1 MRAAILPIVV
11 AAMVAPAAV
20 AAPWQLENSEVLNV
34 RSDAGEDY
42 TVLVAWPEGQPP
54 ANGWPALWLLDGEDN
69 FAMAVTNAR
78 RLARARQRSGVEPG
92 LIVAIGSEP
101 LARRSRDFTPV
112 IDGYS
117 VPPGA
122 PGHGLPTGG
131 ARAYAEFLR
140 DKVRPAVAARWA
152 LDPNRQT
159 LAGHSYGGLFAGHE
173 MLTSGGFRSYA
184 LVSPSLWFGGT
195 AARTHQQSARNLKGT
210 TVLIAEATGD
220 AAAWAHIASL
230 ERQLVARG
238 AHVQTLSLSHQ
249 NHGSTMAAS
258 IAHSITLAFGPE
270 KLP

>member
-1 MRAAILPIVV
+1 MRAAILPTVV

-20 AAPWQLENSEVLNV
+20 AAPWHLENSDVLTV

-42 TVLVAWPEGQPP
+42 AVMVAWPEGQPP
-54 ANGWPALWLLDGEDN
+54 SNGWPVLWLLDGEDN
-69 FAMAVTNAR
+69 FPMAVTNAR

-92 LIVAIGSEP
+92 LIIAIGSEP
-101 LARRSRDFTPV
+101 MARRSRDFTPL
-112 IDGYS
+112 IDDYS

-131 ARAYAEFLR
+131 ANAYAKFLS
-140 DKVRPAVAARWA
+140 DSVRPAVAARWK

-159 LAGHSYGGLFAGHE
+159 LAGHSYGGLFAVHE
-173 MLTSGGFRSYA
+173 MLTSGGFRNYA

-195 AARTHQQSARNLKGT
+195 AARPQNQSARNLKGT

-220 AAAWAHIASL
+220 AAAWAHIANL
-230 ERQLVARG
+230 QRHLVARG
-238 AHVQTLSLSHQ
+238 AQVQTLALSHQ

-258 IAHSITLAFGPE
+258 IAHSITLAFGLE